1 MPNRKDEPRVNHRIR
16 VPRVLV
22 IDEAGNKLGEFL
34 TPDAFNLA
42 RERGLDLVEVAPD
55 ARPPVCRIIDYGR
68 MKYEKKKKDA
78 SAKRNQSQVQLKEIK
93 IRPKTDGHDF
103 NVKLNHARRF
113 LEDGNKVKVVVR
125 FRGREHAHKNIGVK
139 RCRELHQALGELAVI
154 ELQPRMDGA
163 MMVMIMAPNKRFLD
177 AKAKAEAEAEKRTI
191 AEAEAAEAAKV
202 AEAAK
207 AKTKAEGRAKAKA
220 VAMARAEAAAAAEK
234 ADPTDSDSAASEPQP
249 ATSELA

>member
-1 MPNRKDEPRVNHRIR
+1 MRRRRRHPNEMPNRKDEPRVNHRIR

-22 IDEAGNKLGEFL
+22 IDEEGNKLGEFL
-34 TPDAFNLA
+34 TPDAMNLA
-42 RERGLDLVEVAPD
+42 KDRGLDLVEVAPD

-139 RCRELHQALGELAVI
+139 RCHELHSALGELAVI

-163 MMVMIMAPNKRFLD
+163 MMVMIMAPNKRYLEAQ
-177 AKAKAEAEAEKRTI
+177 AKAKAEAEKAAG
-191 AEAEAAEAAKV
+191 AEAE
-202 AEAAK
+202 
-207 AKTKAEGRAKAKA
+207 
-220 VAMARAEAAAAAEK
+220 
-234 ADPTDSDSAASEPQP
+234 SET
-249 ATSELA
+249 A